1 MSEEKSIDRMPDEE
15 QASDAGGP
23 DDSAVEILSIGE
35 EGDELGAGPPA
46 TIDAEEVRRLQGE
59 LASANERYLRLRAD
73 FDNFRKRVERERQ
86 EVGRYALLE
95 PLRDLLPV
103 VDNLERALAAPGD
116 AGDLR
121 KGVEMILRQL
131 QEVLRRLGLAAV
143 PAVGARFDPSVH
155 EAVSQEESEAVG
167 VPTVVAEL
175 QRGYRLHERL
185 LRPALVRVAMP
196 QDGAPDAEATGMPE
210 NLPQA

>member
-1 MSEEKSIDRMPDEE
+1 MTDEKTDDRLPGERE
-15 QASDAGGP
+15 SAELGEL
-23 DDSAVEILSIGE
+23 DDTMVEILSIGE
-35 EGDELGAGPPA
+35 EGEEPAAEPPA
-46 TIDAEEVRRLQGE
+46 TIASEEVRRLAGE

-73 FDNFRKRVERERQ
+73 FDNFRKRVERERS
-86 EVGRYALLE
+86 EIGRYALIE

-103 VDNLERALAAPGD
+103 VDNLERALAAPGE

-121 KGVEMILRQL
+121 RGVEMILRQL
-131 QEVLRRLGLAAV
+131 HDVLRRLGLAAV
-143 PAVGARFDPSVH
+143 PAVGSRFDPSVH
-155 EAVSQEESEAVG
+155 EAVSQEESEAVA

-196 QDGAPDAEATGMPE
+196 QEGAPGEPPGEMPE